1 MPFTNLKTTLSF
13 FATLI
18 LFLGFAS
25 MISSNEP
32 VVPIAET
39 GFSKGFSEAA
49 VEQPQKKKFAVVIG
63 IVYDNNELGNIAF
76 ADQDAASV
84 YRLLTT
90 KLGFPRENVRLL
102 QNSQANRQ
110 GIIEALDWLSHNPD
124 IDSGSDVV
132 FFYSGHGLR
141 SAPDAG
147 LNLPGVTNSYALVPF
162 DFMSFD
168 YLKGQGLLWDNE
180 LAGYLGG
187 IQAGRMWIHIDSCSS
202 GGFNKPG
209 ITGPNRVVTMSS
221 QADELS
227 SEIPESQHG
236 VMVQYMVENSM
247 ARGLSVEESFAA
259 AAPWAAQN
267 YGQNPQIADEY
278 PGNMD
283 LGKSPQATN

>member
-1 MPFTNLKTTLSF
+1 MPFTNLKTTLGF

-25 MISSNEP
+25 MISSNKP
-32 VVPIAET
+32 VVPIAQT
-39 GFSKGFSEAA
+39 GFSKGISEAA
-49 VEQPQKKKFAVVIG
+49 VEQPRKKKFAVVIG
-63 IVYDNNELGNIAF
+63 IVYDNSELGNIAF

-84 YRLLTT
+84 CRLLTT

-110 GIIEALDWLSHNPD
+110 GIIGALDWLSHNPD

-141 SAPDAG
+141 SAPGAG
-147 LNLPGVTNSYALVPF
+147 LNLPGATNSYALVPF

-221 QADELS
+221 RADELS
-227 SEIPESQHG
+227 SEIPESQRG
-236 VMVQYMVENSM
+236 VMMQYMVENGM
-247 ARGLSVEESFAA
+247 AKGLSVEESFAA
-259 AAPWAAQN
+259 AAPWAAQS

-278 PGNMD
+278 PRNMD

>member
-32 VVPIAET
+32 VVPIAQT

-283 LGKSPQATN
+283 LGKSPHY

>member
-25 MISSNEP
+25 MISSHEP
-32 VVPIAET
+32 VVPIAQT